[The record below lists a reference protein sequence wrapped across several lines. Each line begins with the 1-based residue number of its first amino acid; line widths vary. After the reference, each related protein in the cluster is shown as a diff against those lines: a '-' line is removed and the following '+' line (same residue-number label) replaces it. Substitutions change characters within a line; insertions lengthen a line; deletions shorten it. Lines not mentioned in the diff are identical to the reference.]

1 MPYEARSGGQIDYT
15 GNKIFESRT
24 DIGAE
29 DAGLDSIPNR
39 ITDLHDDEMWSHLA
53 AINNYVYEATVEYF
67 SSRGAIYTLLPLTTR
82 MISSPGA
89 VFGSEALDYTEDTS
103 PVKLEW
109 FDLGD
114 QVFLSE
120 SSQIYLELALIQ
132 QDVDEVYSIYN
143 SFRKEEADLTHLS
156 EFHHIEYEGTVTQEQ
171 NEAVIEELL
180 NAILD
185 TVLTDGREHLSYF
198 LPDSEIERL
207 QRIRDNPPKTLTFR
221 EALDLLDEETGDQD
235 YLEFTEAHFDDWEEI
250 KESGMFEDRLLK
262 IVEYP
267 LLEVPFYHAPTTDEE
282 GRDVAI
288 NADYIW
294 PNYKETVGSGQRV
307 ESVEAVEEKSE
318 VFNLPEED
326 YEPYLQSRQFDSY
339 ETTSGFGVGW
349 ERLVQGMLQLPNIAS
364 TAHFPRTH
372 ESIKP

>member
-1 MPYEARSGGQIDYT
+1 
-15 GNKIFESRT
+15 
-24 DIGAE
+24 
-29 DAGLDSIPNR
+29 
-39 ITDLHDDEMWSHLA
+39 
-53 AINNYVYEATVEYF
+53 
-67 SSRGAIYTLLPLTTR
+67 
-82 MISSPGA
+82 
-89 VFGSEALDYTEDTS
+89 
-103 PVKLEW
+103 
-109 FDLGD
+109 
-114 QVFLSE
+114 
-120 SSQIYLELALIQ
+120 
-132 QDVDEVYSIYN
+132 
-143 SFRKEEADLTHLS
+143 
-156 EFHHIEYEGTVTQEQ
+156 
-171 NEAVIEELL
+171 
-180 NAILD
+180 
-185 TVLTDGREHLSYF
+185 VLTDGREHLSYF
-198 LPDSEIERL
+198 LPESEIERL

-221 EALDLLDEETGDQD
+221 EALDLLHEETGDEK

-250 KESGMFEDRLLK
+250 KLSGMFEDRLLK

-294 PNYKETVGSGQRV
+294 PNYKETVGSGQRI

-326 YEPYLQSRQFDSY
+326 YKPYLQSRQFDSY